1 MTRKK
6 IYIVCFF
13 AFLVFFCM
21 PAFALPR
28 NISIEV
34 EFKQSGGAVQYS
46 KNHIVIRNQ
55 TSSKYTKQYVVVTD
69 GLTASIRVGQDVPF
83 ATYYIEY
90 LYRHGYIIS
99 KDITF
104 KKVGTSLK
112 VTPKIRGNL
121 IEVQLVPEI
130 SAVIDKKKQVIDIKS
145 LSTTVMAVDGQPI
158 SIGGLIQDRDFSGTF
173 FKSSESS
180 GLDII
185 LTPRIMK

>member
-1 MTRKK
+1 MVK
-6 IYIVCFF
+6 IKYFIYLLF
-13 AFLVFFCM
+13 AFSCA

-34 EFKQSGGAVQYS
+34 EFKQSGEGVQYS
-46 KNHIVIRNQ
+46 KNKIVVRNQ
-55 TSSKYTKQYVVVTD
+55 TSSNYTKQYVMVTD

-83 ATYYIEY
+83 ADYYIDY
-90 LYRHGYIIS
+90 FYRYGYIVS

-112 VTPKIRGNL
+112 VTPKIKGSL
-121 IEVQLVPEI
+121 IEIELVPEI
-130 SAVIDKKKQVIDIKS
+130 SAVIDKKKQVIDVKT

-158 SIGGLIQDRDFSGTF
+158 SIGGLIQDKDFSGTF
-173 FKSSESS
+173 FKSSRSS
-180 GLDII
+180 SLDIV